1 MLFINSFGVEKLPNV
16 LNYEDTLKYLQ
27 YSKNGDKDARRKLIE
42 HNIRLVLSISAKYYE
57 NTKNSVLSYDDI
69 VMSGVEGLI
78 KGVDAYDINKGVLL
92 STFLIT
98 CINNQILM
106 YLRSQKKYEDV
117 VSLDAICSVDKD
129 GNTRKL
135 SELCLTD
142 NTDYSEKFIKNDE
155 CEEVRKVLTLL
166 DERDRKIAKMYFG
179 FYDDRCFTQGE
190 IASELDISQSYVSR
204 RINAITKT
212 LRREIKKYNN

>member
-27 YSKNGDKDARRKLIE
+27 DSKNGDKDARRKLIE

-106 YLRSQKKYEDV
+106 YLRSQKKY
-117 VSLDAICSVDKD
+117 
-129 GNTRKL
+129 
-135 SELCLTD
+135 
-142 NTDYSEKFIKNDE
+142 
-155 CEEVRKVLTLL
+155 
-166 DERDRKIAKMYFG
+166 
-179 FYDDRCFTQGE
+179 
-190 IASELDISQSYVSR
+190 
-204 RINAITKT
+204 
-212 LRREIKKYNN
+212 